1 MIKIYEFIKYFH
13 TNLIKLVIVI
23 LLIFALYMNNNA
35 NVSARRFVE
44 DYNNEINVESN
55 IDDDEL
61 FNEDYTKEK
70 INTNSFIIV
79 LGNIMVQNYIQEN
92 QLYCY
97 CNYRFVQLN
106 LISNEDCYTI
116 LMNAD

>member
-1 MIKIYEFIKYFH
+1 
-13 TNLIKLVIVI
+13 
-23 LLIFALYMNNNA
+23 MNNNA

-44 DYNNEINVESN
+44 DYHNEINVESN
-55 IDDDEL
+55 IDDDDEL

-70 INTNSFIIV
+70 VNTNSFIIV

-92 QLYCY
+92 QFYCY

-106 LISNEDCYTI
+106 LIGNEHWYTI